1 MGRFIT
7 LLMGAL
13 IVGGLAYYTL
23 KGANPLS
30 SKADVQAQQGLQKVR
45 NEAKRIEEDSQR
57 RAEEGVK
64 KADPVEVGQP
74 SE

>member
-7 LLMGAL
+7 LLLGAL

-30 SKADVQAQQGLQKVR
+30 SKADVEAQQGLQNVR
-45 NEAKRIEEDSQR
+45 KEAKRIEDDAQR
-57 RAEEGVK
+57 RAEESVK
-64 KADPVEVGQP
+64 KAEPVEVGQP
-74 SE
+74 AE